1 MSKTSALGKVY
12 QYGQYGSGNYGLIL
26 YDFDIGS
33 SVLKQGHKEFLDSR
47 IIPTIIADPTGYDL
61 AIIGYASRRWKG
73 ATSSQAAFE
82 NNQNLAQDR
91 GYAAHDYILSKIPSG
106 LNFKFAR
113 QVQMYKENNYSFFP
127 EDERQRAVYVRLSG
141 NYIPDVK
148 EIPVPNWT
156 KEFDIKLIAGLGVN
170 GSVPSVPGASL
181 GIDHLIFEIRSTKG
195 ATCMYK
201 FYDLNLGA
209 SVPTGAVGAVLGA
222 ASGSWT
228 PGPPAHFKTKLF
240 MPVDYFY
247 GEAVLMQDPGIAL
260 GETSVLGNIYL
271 SLKPAVFDSPEMF
284 DLKKIDPDPITM
296 SSGNGFQ
303 FNLGLNF
310 GFPSKFEKFGS
321 T

>member
-1 MSKTSALGKVY
+1 MSKTSEFGKVY
-12 QYGQYGSGNYGLIL
+12 QFGQYGSGNYGLVL

-33 SVLKQGHKEFLDSR
+33 SILKQEHKKFLDSR
-47 IIPTIIADPTGYDL
+47 IIPFIIADPTGYEV

-73 ATSSQAAFE
+73 ATNSQAAFD

-91 GYAAHDYILSKIPSG
+91 GYAAYDYILSKIPSG
-106 LNFKFAR
+106 LNFKLAR
-113 QVQMYKENNYSFFP
+113 QVQMYKENYSVFP
-127 EDERQRAVYVRLSG
+127 EDERERAVGVRLSG

-170 GSVPSVPGASL
+170 ASVPSVPGASL
-181 GIDHLIFEIRSTKG
+181 GIDHLIFEIKNTKG

-209 SVPTGAVGAVLGA
+209 GIPVSEILGS

-228 PGPPAHFKTKLF
+228 PGPPSHFTTKLY
-240 MPVDYFY
+240 MPVDCFY
-247 GEAVLMQDPGIAL
+247 GEATLMQDPGISANRV
-260 GETSVLGNIYL
+260 SVLGNIYL
-271 SLKPAVFDSPEMF
+271 SLKPAVFDLPEMF

-310 GFPSKFEKFGS
+310 GFPGKFEKFGS